1 MKSKCE
7 FNTNKTDKTQ
17 RNLGLEILRVFLCF
31 RIILLHYYSGKNE
44 YIIKLKN
51 SRTHVSC
58 FFFISFYFLYPI
70 ISKGNSE
77 KMKLRLERLFIPF
90 IIYPISVWIINNFM
104 FLVLKYNR
112 FNRLLTLHELILNL
126 LVGKGIFG
134 IGVLWFHF
142 NLIFLS
148 IFFFITSFLFEN
160 YFLIIFQILSSFS
173 YIIQYSKLNYRFF
186 QSYTVNIWMSIGNL
200 IETFPISIAAFSFSS
215 SNILSAFSNSRK
227 KSLFFFLFFRYL
239 IINYDVFSN
248 LSGHSSPGIIKTV
261 YAFCSF
267 CIFYLLPLNFFNDKI
282 LYFIKQITKFT
293 QGIYC
298 LHFLIQYYFKFKF
311 GKKGSFSDCIILYI
325 ISYLLSFIG
334 FKIFSKTKLKYLF
347 S

>member
-1 MKSKCE
+1 MY
-7 FNTNKTDKTQ
+7 
-17 RNLGLEILRVFLCF
+17 LV
-31 RIILLHYYSGKNE
+31 
-44 YIIKLKN
+44 
-51 SRTHVSC
+51 

-282 LYFIKQITKFT
+282 LYFIKQFTKFT

-311 GKKGSFSDCIILYI
+311 GKKGSFSDCIILQYN
-325 ISYLLSFIG
+325 
-334 FKIFSKTKLKYLF
+334 LF
-347 S
+347 VF